1 MKKKS
6 FILCLILILT
16 MIASAAFAEGEIAVR
31 IDSVNVEFN
40 DEIGRPFID
49 ENNRTLVPFRA
60 ALEAYG
66 ADVEWDGTT
75 KTAKGIKG
83 DIIIEIPI
91 GEKHIVRNGEIIE
104 SDTAAI
110 VKDGRTYLPIRNV
123 IEAFGSEVQWD
134 ESLRTVVITSEPFDA
149 KAKILEAYEKSYAWK
164 NYDMHMLMDIAMT
177 IPDET
182 GNLQNIDIQMDID
195 ATAFMDPMKIKMNAN
210 MITDLAEGL
219 PLPVMNMYMVAD
231 ENKFTSYTTT
241 VDLATGEFK
250 WVKQELEDESFA
262 ELLDPNNEEMK
273 ALNEKS
279 MKEVKYLGRYTE
291 EDLNIEKYEVVIT
304 YKGFDEIMEQAFS
317 LVSGSIS
324 SEQMQMSLDLFNN
337 LDDMKYIIYIDET
350 SGEFA
355 KMEMDLSS
363 MVTSIMEQMMD
374 KAAVGIPEGVSEEEL
389 EELNNAFAEFME
401 NMNIKMTAVVEYLNI
416 NTAEDFEIPEEAL
429 NAITMEE
436 YLEEIEL
443 LLEEIEVDEAK
454 EQEVDEEVETEQET
468 LEEKDE

>member
-1 MKKKS
+1 M
-6 FILCLILILT
+6 
-16 MIASAAFAEGEIAVR
+16 
-31 IDSVNVEFN
+31 
-40 DEIGRPFID
+40 
-49 ENNRTLVPFRA
+49 
-60 ALEAYG
+60 
-66 ADVEWDGTT
+66 
-75 KTAKGIKG
+75 
-83 DIIIEIPI
+83 
-91 GEKHIVRNGEIIE
+91 
-104 SDTAAI
+104 
-110 VKDGRTYLPIRNV
+110 
-123 IEAFGSEVQWD
+123 QWD

-291 EDLNIEKYEVVIT
+291 EDLNIE
-304 YKGFDEIMEQAFS
+304 
-317 LVSGSIS
+317 
-324 SEQMQMSLDLFNN
+324 N
-337 LDDMKYIIYIDET
+337 MK
-350 SGEFA
+350 
-355 KMEMDLSS
+355 
-363 MVTSIMEQMMD
+363 
-374 KAAVGIPEGVSEEEL
+374 
-389 EELNNAFAEFME
+389 
-401 NMNIKMTAVVEYLNI
+401 
-416 NTAEDFEIPEEAL
+416 
-429 NAITMEE
+429 
-436 YLEEIEL
+436 L
-443 LLEEIEVDEAK
+443 LLPIRALTK
-454 EQEVDEEVETEQET
+454 
-468 LEEKDE
+468 